1 MNKYNLTSGLDPEQQ
16 TELGDLRQLEA
27 ALQTYEPPEP
37 DTERLLVG
45 LQPLMPQPGTPR
57 PDPALKDWRYRL
69 RLAHMQLSLV
79 DGTFWWVSVLLLGLG
94 ILLLIASGGIIAG
107 FFALISPLLA
117 VAGTAYVFRPE
128 TRSLREF
135 ELLSAVKPLEL
146 LYTRLLLILVYNTG
160 LALTLILLA
169 WSQDT
174 QLVLW
179 RLLLIWFG
187 PMVGLTGIAL
197 YAALRWNTLAGIM
210 MPMGLWTIMIFIGW
224 RDTVIQTP
232 RVFDLIEL
240 FAMPAS
246 QSDLLLIISVLILPL
261 GLALIWL
268 AGRWTIY
275 EGTS

>member
-45 LQPLMPQPGTPR
+45 LQPLMPQPGTSQ

-187 PMVGLTGIAL
+187 PMVGLTGLAL
-197 YAALRWNTLAGIM
+197 YALLRWNLLVGVM
-210 MPMGLWTIMIFIGW
+210 LPMSSWILLLFVGW
-224 RDTVIQTP
+224 RDTVLQT
-232 RVFDLIEL
+232 RNLAISVEVL
-240 FAMPAS
+240 S
-246 QSDLLLIISVLILPL
+246 QVVTQSDTFMLASI
-261 GLALIWL
+261 LALVAGIILVWQS
-268 AGRWTIY
+268 GRWTAYKEIR
-275 EGTS
+275 

>member
-27 ALQTYEPPEP
+27 VLQTYETPEP

-135 ELLSAVKPLEL
+135 ELLSAVKPPEL

-187 PMVGLTGIAL
+187 PMVGLTGLAL
-197 YAALRWNTLAGIM
+197 YALLRWNLLVGVM
-210 MPMGLWTIMIFIGW
+210 LPMSSWVLLLFVGW
-224 RDTVIQTP
+224 RDTVLQT
-232 RVFDLIEL
+232 RNLAISVEVL
-240 FAMPAS
+240 S
-246 QSDLLLIISVLILPL
+246 QVVTQSDTFMLASI
-261 GLALIWL
+261 LALVAGIILVWQS
-268 AGRWTIY
+268 GRWTAYKEIR
-275 EGTS
+275 

>member
-1 MNKYNLTSGLDPEQQ
+1 MNKYNLKSGLDPEQQ
-16 TELGDLRQLEA
+16 IELGDLRQLEA
-27 ALQTYEPPEP
+27 VLQTYETPEP

-135 ELLSAVKPLEL
+135 ELLSAVKPPEL

-187 PMVGLTGIAL
+187 PMVGLTGLAL
-197 YAALRWNTLAGIM
+197 YALLRWNLLVGVM
-210 MPMGLWTIMIFIGW
+210 LPMSSWVLLLFVGW
-224 RDTVIQTP
+224 RDTVLQT
-232 RVFDLIEL
+232 RNLAISVEVL
-240 FAMPAS
+240 S
-246 QSDLLLIISVLILPL
+246 QVVTQSDTFMLASI
-261 GLALIWL
+261 LALVAGIILVWQS
-268 AGRWTIY
+268 GRWTAYKEIR
-275 EGTS
+275 

>member
-1 MNKYNLTSGLDPEQQ
+1 MNKHNLTSGLDPEQQ
-16 TELGDLRQLEA
+16 TELGDLCQIEA
-27 ALQTYEPPEP
+27 ALQAYESPEP

-45 LQPLMPQPGTPR
+45 LQPLMPQPDIPR
-57 PDPALKDWRYRL
+57 PDPVSKDWRYRL

-79 DGTFWWVSVLLLGLG
+79 DGTFWWMSSLLLGLG
-94 ILLLIASGGIIAG
+94 ILLLIASGGVIAG
-107 FFALISPLLA
+107 FFALISPVLA
-117 VAGTAYVFRPE
+117 VAGTAYIFRPE

-187 PMVGLTGIAL
+187 PMVGFTGLALYASLRWNALTGI
-197 YAALRWNTLAGIM
+197 I
-210 MPMGLWTIMIFIGW
+210 MPMGFWAIMIFIGW
-224 RDTVIQTP
+224 RDTVVQTSH
-232 RVFDLIEL
+232 VFDLVEL
-240 FAMPAS
+240 FTVAAS
-246 QSDLLLIISVLILPL
+246 QSDSLLIMSVLILPL

-268 AGRWTIY
+268 AERWMVY
-275 EGTS
+275 EGTI